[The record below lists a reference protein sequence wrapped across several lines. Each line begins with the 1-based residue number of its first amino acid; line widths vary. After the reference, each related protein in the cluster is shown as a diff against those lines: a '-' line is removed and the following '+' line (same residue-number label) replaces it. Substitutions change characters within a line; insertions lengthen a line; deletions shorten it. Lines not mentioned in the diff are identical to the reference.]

1 MVVVVEPPV
10 VQSLTTNPS
19 VKSAED
25 TIMPS
30 QSDCTDMLGVGR
42 YSYLAGPPEP
52 ESPHGKKSST
62 IQTSH
67 AVDFI
72 LGRWP

>member
-19 VKSAED
+19 VKSAEV

-30 QSDCTDMLGVGR
+30 QSDCTDIQGVGR
-42 YSYLAGPPEP
+42 YSYLAG
-52 ESPHGKKSST
+52 
-62 IQTSH
+62 
-67 AVDFI
+67 
-72 LGRWP
+72 